1 MCPGVNDRISSS
13 RAGSM
18 TGNGMPL
25 ICLPFAGAGPSFFN
39 EWSGLTR
46 SLEIFAPLLPG
57 REKRFLDEPYRDA
70 KEAVDAILPGI
81 VESIQ
86 GRNVFIFGHS
96 LGAVLA
102 FELAW
107 QLRRRRP
114 EIHIGQLFVS
124 GSPSPWAP
132 RERRATGLDDQR
144 FLEQV
149 REFAGYEHPALS
161 DPDMREMLLPVLRA
175 DVEMHENYLPP
186 AEQVLDIPI
195 TTIRG
200 SHDEL
205 VSAEEAA
212 EWENATTGSLQTLE
226 MPGSHMYLVSDAK
239 ALLQRIEAVAT
250 SAAPAPDRSPVQE
263 GETPCDSREKLRY

>member
-1 MCPGVNDRISSS
+1 MCPGLSDGIGLR

-18 TGNGMPL
+18 PENGMPL

-39 EWSGLTR
+39 DWSSMTH
-46 SLEIFAPLLPG
+46 SLEIMAPLLPG
-57 REKRFLDEPYRDA
+57 REKRFLDEPYRDVTA
-70 KEAVDAILPGI
+70 AIEGILPGV
-81 VESIQ
+81 VETVQNKS
-86 GRNVFIFGHS
+86 VLIFGHS

-107 QLRRRRP
+107 QLRRRNPGVQITR
-114 EIHIGQLFVS
+114 LFVS

-132 RERRATGLDDQR
+132 RERRATGLDDQS
-144 FLEQV
+144 FLDQV

-186 AEQVLDIPI
+186 LEQVLDIPI

-205 VSAEEAA
+205 VSAEQAA
-212 EWENATTGSLQTLE
+212 EWESATTGTFHSLE
-226 MPGSHMYLVSDAK
+226 MPGSHMYLVNDAQ
-239 ALLQRIEAVAT
+239 ALLRSIEAVAT
-250 SAAPAPDRSPVQE
+250 SPAPDWSPVQE